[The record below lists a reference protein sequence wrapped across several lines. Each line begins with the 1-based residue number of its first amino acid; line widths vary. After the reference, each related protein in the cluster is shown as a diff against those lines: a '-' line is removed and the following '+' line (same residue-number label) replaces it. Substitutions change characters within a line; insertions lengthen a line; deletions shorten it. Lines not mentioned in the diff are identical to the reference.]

1 MFRERT
7 AASSLFKSAGLRS
20 FPLGVALR
28 ERPGIRF
35 VSPQEE
41 ATTDI
46 ESGHDAPSGRFGKL
60 KQNSDR
66 HLAALLRNASRRL
79 LGDVINP
86 PVIPPPHSI
95 TSSARASSMGETSR
109 PSALAVHE

>member
-60 KQNSDR
+60 KQNSQTKLTMTDEQIER
-66 HLAALLRNASRRL
+66 SIELIKEMLAQREAGEMAK
-79 LGDVINP
+79 VI
-86 PVIPPPHSI
+86 
-95 TSSARASSMGETSR
+95 E
-109 PSALAVHE
+109 